1 MESEP
6 FHTDCLGKPFASD
19 KMTET
24 NPFHSIRI
32 FHWFAYERLSLC
44 NVEATQVN
52 IGICMQREVAIVI
65 NSQRSTGL
73 YCLQATAGRQG
84 QSWPEGRLSG
94 EKKPPSQGLLLLSQS
109 ASQPASHWFQL
120 KPVCLLGAPPAR
132 GAAPCFTNL
141 CYNNPYRSCANLNS
155 KLEGQLTLTMYSSHF
170 PRPRRYDAVLVWF
183 GRAVAGNVNDLLVDW
198 AGRQPGR

>member
-52 IGICMQREVAIVI
+52 IGNCMQREVVIVI
-65 NSQRSTGL
+65 TGQRSTGL

-94 EKKPPSQGLLLLSQS
+94 EKKPPSQGP
-109 ASQPASHWFQL
+109 QPAVAV
-120 KPVCLLGAPPAR
+120 PICEPACLPLVSIKTCLFAGSTTSPGGGSLFYQFVLQQPL
-132 GAAPCFTNL
+132 PLL
-141 CYNNPYRSCANLNS
+141 CEP
-155 KLEGQLTLTMYSSHF
+155 
-170 PRPRRYDAVLVWF
+170 
-183 GRAVAGNVNDLLVDW
+183 
-198 AGRQPGR
+198 